1 MCIYMHFQLYS
12 TARLKKVRSMGPRL
26 MEEELLKTVQRQRT
40 GNDSGKLSQTWAQT
54 IISNVPKQWN
64 SREPQVSKLLSS
76 TACFRGSLGSF
87 HQVNAVEPL
96 FKPMVQQG
104 PCKHRSH
111 SSLLSFCRAVW
122 VSTRGEGSSVF
133 YTIIQV
139 EAPRTVMASGL

>member
-1 MCIYMHFQLYS
+1 
-12 TARLKKVRSMGPRL
+12 
-26 MEEELLKTVQRQRT
+26 MEAELLKTVQRQRT

-76 TACFRGSLGSF
+76 TTCFRGSLGSF

-96 FKPMVQQG
+96 FKP
-104 PCKHRSH
+104 
-111 SSLLSFCRAVW
+111 
-122 VSTRGEGSSVF
+122 TRGEGSSVF
-133 YTIIQV
+133 YTIVQV